1 MNVKRQKKEDLI
13 KEINENFD
21 SHDTFYLFDFI
32 NMPVSRSVELRRKL
46 REHSYTFKVVKNR
59 LALRAFREEMPED
72 LKAFFRGPTAIA
84 FASENPLQLARLIRD
99 FSDQHKILKF
109 KAGLLEGHFL
119 PEDKFAEVADLTS
132 RDTLIVKFGF
142 LMVYPLIKFLRTWQ
156 APTESL
162 GRLLSQIKP
171 KKNVGGKNVQSTNQ

>member
-1 MNVKRQKKEDLI
+1 MNVNRQKKDDLI
-13 KEINENFD
+13 KEINESFE
-21 SHDTFYLFDFI
+21 SYDTFYLFDFM

-46 REHSYTFKVVKNR
+46 RQHSYSFKVVKNR
-59 LALRAFREEMPED
+59 LALRAFKEEMPED
-72 LKAFFRGPTAIA
+72 LKAYFQGPTAIA

-119 PEDKFAEVADLTS
+119 PEDRFPEVADLTS
-132 RDTLIVKFGF
+132 RGTLIVKFGF
-142 LMVYPLIKFLRTWQ
+142 LMAYQLIKFLRTWQ

-171 KKNVGGKNVQSTNQ
+171 KNRVGGKNAQSTNK